1 MTEII
6 IKNLSTISV
15 ISSKLTE
22 SLDKLFN
29 KTTSIGISVY
39 NMELGSIYKADEEY
53 TKYIESFKQMIN
65 TLNLMMKNIESK
77 SEDKDIV
84 LDINNV
90 LIEICRDVKGLE
102 YKVFY
107 LRKAIETKAITDII
121 VIIDSYTKD
130 LTILKNHIRTLND
143 ISSKIINK
151 LKFKT
156 P

>member
-1 MTEII
+1 MSEII

-15 ISSKLTE
+15 ISTKLTE

-90 LIEICRDVKGLE
+90 
-102 YKVFY
+102 
-107 LRKAIETKAITDII
+107 
-121 VIIDSYTKD
+121 
-130 LTILKNHIRTLND
+130 
-143 ISSKIINK
+143 
-151 LKFKT
+151 
-156 P
+156 